1 MNNDNSGKP
10 VVRALY
16 LRPGKACQCLGEA
29 SKINGTEHHRRW
41 GTSTIAEVFAVSVAQ

>member
-16 LRPGKACQCLGEA
+16 LRPGQACQCLGEA
-29 SKINGTEHHRRW
+29 SEINGTEHHRRW